1 MRRILPGMAA
11 ITIRPITLSLAVVL
25 GIGGVLAGDVP
36 ARASD
41 LVITG
46 FVTDAVTGALL
57 PGVCVARDMAGSQ
70 CFEVTSSGG
79 SFVMDAG
86 SLGATPG
93 QTWDLYFLKTGYLTA
108 YSDKFVVSGPV
119 RFNQVLAPASQG
131 PLCPDQRS
139 DAPTRTVYLPNI
151 TKSLGGPAGW
161 QTPFIVQN
169 TGQQG
174 TTLEVSFYRFLNGG
188 CARRRVVTALAPATS
203 FADIPNNDN
212 DLPSD
217 TQFAVVVR
225 SFGAPVVSVVNG
237 HAGAGV
243 VTEVFSYV
251 GTAVGANKVFL
262 PNITRR
268 YFGYVTP
275 FIIQNLGSAEA
286 GVTASFI
293 GFDGSP
299 GPAIVRQIP
308 VGGSK
313 FIDPNSEPGLV
324 DGRQYSVTVT
334 SAQPVSVVVNTHNDA
349 FGGSYHC
356 CPPTIG
362 DPVAYSTNGIPAG
375 APRVYGPYAAKNAPG
390 GHVSTIV
397 VQNMSANNISPRLD
411 FAPLGGTGPTQ
422 SFTSPSPIAPGASW
436 AFDPRSVLGT
446 TTPCTASSATC
457 LGEGEYSFVADSG
470 DATASIGVAVNVISP
485 TTAAGYTGIAAPAT
499 KVFAPNVTRVL
510 GGPPGGWTTPI
521 LLQSVTATGA
531 TLEWRRFSD
540 GQLVVTQTVQIP
552 SGHAVRVDPREVAG
566 LSDNTQYSVVMIG
579 TGGTLAA
586 VVRVSAIEGD
596 AALYEAF
603 AE

>member
-1 MRRILPGMAA
+1 M
-11 ITIRPITLSLAVVL
+11 TIRPVALSLAVLL
-25 GIGGVLAGDVP
+25 GIGGLLAREVP
-36 ARASD
+36 ARASE
-41 LVITG
+41 LTITG
-46 FVTDAVTGALL
+46 FVTDALTRARIH
-57 PGVCVARDMAGSQ
+57 GVCVARDVTGS
-70 CFEVTSSGG
+70 CLGITDIGG
-79 SFVMDAG
+79 YFSLDIG
-86 SLGATPG
+86 DLGASPG
-93 QTWDLYFLKTGYLTA
+93 QTWDLYFVRSGYETA
-108 YSDKFVVSGPV
+108 YSERFVVSGPV
-119 RFNQVLAPASQG
+119 RFNQVLMPAGQG
-131 PLCPDQRS
+131 PLCPAQRS
-139 DAPTRTVYLPNI
+139 DAPTRTVYLANV
-151 TKSLGGPAGW
+151 TKTLGGQAGW

-169 TGQQG
+169 TGTQA
-174 TTLEVSFYRFLNGG
+174 TTLEVSFYRFLNGA
-188 CARRRVVTALAPATS
+188 CARRRVVTALAPSTS

-212 DLPSD
+212 DLPGD
-217 TQFAVVVR
+217 TQFGVVVR

-268 YFGYVTP
+268 FFGYVTP

-286 GVTASFI
+286 TVTASFI

-313 FIDPNSEPGLV
+313 FVDPNSEPGLI

-334 SAQPVSVVVNTHNDA
+334 SAQAVSVVVNTHNDA

-356 CPPTIG
+356 CPPTVG
-362 DPVAYSTNGIPAG
+362 DPVAYSTNGIAAG
-375 APRVYGPYAAKNAPG
+375 GPRVYGPYAAKNAPG

-397 VQNMSANNISPRLD
+397 VQNTSAQTTTPRLD

-422 SFTSPSPIAPGASW
+422 PFTSPSPIAPGASW
-436 AFDPRSVLGT
+436 AFDPRFVLGT

-457 LGEGEYSFVADSG
+457 LGDGEYSFVADSG

-485 TTAAGYTGIAAPAT
+485 STAAGYTAIAVPAT
-499 KVFAPNVTRVL
+499 KVFAPNVTRML

-521 LLQSVTATGA
+521 LLQSVSATGA

-540 GQLVVTQTVQIP
+540 GQLVLTQTVQIP
-552 SGHAVRVDPREVAG
+552 SGHAIRIDPREVAG
-566 LSDNTQYSVVMIG
+566 LSDNTQYSVVMTG
-579 TGGTLAA
+579 TGGTIAA
-586 VVRVSAIEGD
+586 VVRMSQIEGD
-596 AALYEAF
+596 AAFYEGF
-603 AE
+603 PE

>member
-1 MRRILPGMAA
+1 MTM
-11 ITIRPITLSLAVVL
+11 RPITFSLAVLL
-25 GIGGVLAGDVP
+25 GVGGLLAGEIP

-41 LVITG
+41 LVISG
-46 FVTDAVTGALL
+46 FVTDAVTGARL
-57 PGVCVARDMAGSQ
+57 PGVCVARDAAGSQ
-70 CFEVTSSGG
+70 CLALTDSTGYFAS
-79 SFVMDAG
+79 DAG
-86 SLGATPG
+86 DLGASAG
-93 QTWDLYFLKTGYLTA
+93 QTWDLYFIKSGYQTA
-108 YSDKFVVSGPV
+108 YSERFVLSAPV
-119 RFNQVLAPASQG
+119 RFNQVLAPGGQG
-131 PLCPDQRS
+131 PLCPSSRPDP
-139 DAPTRTVYLPNI
+139 PTRAVYLPNV
-151 TKSLGGPAGW
+151 TKTLGGGAGW

-169 TGQQG
+169 TGTQA
-174 TTLEVSFYRFLNGG
+174 TTLEVSFYRFLNGA
-188 CARRRVVTALAPATS
+188 CARRRVVSALAPATS
-203 FADIPNNDN
+203 FADVPNNDN
-212 DLPSD
+212 DLPGD

-268 YFGYVTP
+268 FFGYVTP

-286 GVTASFI
+286 AVTASFI

-362 DPVAYSTNGIPAG
+362 DPVAYATNGIAAG

-422 SFTSPSPIAPGASW
+422 SFASPSPIAPGASW

-521 LLQSVTATGA
+521 LLQSVTATAA
-531 TLEWRRFSD
+531 TVEWRRFSD
-540 GQLVVTQTVQIP
+540 GQLVLTQTVQVPPGRAMRI
-552 SGHAVRVDPREVAG
+552 DPRDVAG
-566 LSDNTQYSVVMIG
+566 LSDNTQYSVVMTG
-579 TGGTLAA
+579 TGGTIAA

-596 AALYEAF
+596 AAFYEAF
-603 AE
+603 AEPAAP